1 MASSKPRQRLNPDQ
15 RREQLLEHARRLI
28 VERGMSACSLEEV
41 AVQAGVSK
49 ALVYKYF
56 PTRDALLKSLVAHEY
71 EILLAHGA
79 WTRPDLS
86 FAQALEQGT
95 RDSFAYLQ
103 ERGAILREIL
113 GDGPTGRALGRED
126 RAERVRRTWYFADK
140 VAKTYGVS
148 PRVALIG
155 AVMTTNVPGV
165 ASGALTRNGFTPEE
179 AARFWTIFVLGGWA
193 AVAAR
198 YGARPFAK

>member
-1 MASSKPRQRLNPDQ
+1 MASSKPRQRLSPDQ
-15 RREQLLEHARRLI
+15 RRLQLLDHARRLI

-56 PTRDALLKSLVAHEY
+56 PTRDALLKALVAQEY

-79 WTRPDLS
+79 WTKPDLT
-86 FAQALEQGT
+86 FAQALQQANL
-95 RDSFAYLQ
+95 DSFGYLQ
-103 ERGAILREIL
+103 QRGAILREIL

-155 AVMTTNVPGV
+155 AVITTNVPGV
-165 ASGALTRNGFTPEE
+165 ASGALTRNGYTPEE
-179 AARFWTIFVLGGWA
+179 AARFWTVFVLGGWA
-193 AVAAR
+193 AIAAR
-198 YGARPFAK
+198 YGAHPFAK

>member
-1 MASSKPRQRLNPDQ
+1 MASTKPRQRLSPDQ
-15 RREQLLEHARRLI
+15 RREQLLDHARRLI

-56 PTRDALLKSLVAHEY
+56 PTRDALLKALVAQEY

-79 WTRPDLS
+79 WTKPDLT
-86 FAQALEQGT
+86 FAQALQQANL
-95 RDSFAYLQ
+95 DSFGYLQ
-103 ERGAILREIL
+103 QRGAILREIL

-155 AVMTTNVPGV
+155 AVITTNVPGV

-198 YGARPFAK
+198 YGAQPFEK

>member
-1 MASSKPRQRLNPDQ
+1 
-15 RREQLLEHARRLI
+15 LLEHARRLI